1 MRLYVYA
8 SPNSSSTDKIL
19 QTMAMFLARIVF
31 FRLHESPRY
40 LVHAG
45 RPQEAIESLQMISR
59 FNGDELSLGLE
70 DVRDSVYAPVISDE
84 PTNTEPSSKHP
95 TAREST
101 AVVFDAGTQDDD
113 PGYPSVH
120 EAGGRQPM
128 ASADSRDLL
137 RDSPESESKR
147 YHATGESNV
156 VLEGHYYHTP
166 QISQISRTP
175 SPAGSL
181 RGRPK
186 SPTPPDDEDKHSLL
200 PEPSIAAPRP
210 VSGIF
215 ADDILRAG
223 EDEPRAR
230 LRPRLAS
237 QAGRRHSTASSMF
250 EPRSKMYW
258 RLPRWLRKPLWAW
271 FDRIAMVLAP
281 EWMRTTLLVWAAWFA
296 MSLGG
301 YMPVVRAFMVC

>member
-1 MRLYVYA
+1 
-8 SPNSSSTDKIL
+8 
-19 QTMAMFLARIVF
+19 MAMFLARIVF

-84 PTNTEPSSKHP
+84 PTDIEPSSKHP
-95 TAREST
+95 AARESS
-101 AVVFDAGTQDDD
+101 AVVFDAGTQDEDT
-113 PGYPSVH
+113 GYPPVH
-120 EAGGRQPM
+120 GAEERPPI
-128 ASADSRDLL
+128 ASANSRDLL

-166 QISQISRTP
+166 QVSQISRSP
-175 SPAGSL
+175 SPSGSL

-186 SPTPPDDEDKHSLL
+186 SPIPADDEDKHSLMQD
-200 PEPSIAAPRP
+200 PSIAAPRP
-210 VSGIF
+210 VSGLF
-215 ADDILRAG
+215 ANDVLRTG

-230 LRPRLAS
+230 PRPRLAS
-237 QAGRRHSTASSMF
+237 QGSRRHSSASSVY

-281 EWMRTTLLVWAAWFA
+281 EWMHTTLLVWAAWFA
-296 MSLGG
+296 MSLGE
-301 YMPVVRAFMVC
+301 YMRAVAVWC